1 MFTIYDGRDHF
12 YQWDIEQKLIVEDPT
27 INEVHFC
34 NRTDECSLVCDV
46 YDEEGKRLVNVPNIL
61 LQTDWNINVY
71 AYCENY
77 TKHSDV
83 FRVKKRSKPADY
95 MYTETEVKTWD
106 ELEQRVINLE
116 ENGVPSETIGSAIE
130 KYFEDNP
137 IPSVDLTDYATIE
150 YVDNSVNSVDLSDY
164 ATKEELSDKVSSTQ
178 LEEATAQFV
187 TEADVDE
194 KIEAIEIPEVDLSGY
209 AKTEDIPDVSGFLN
223 EEQVIALIEEHG
235 GGGGALPSSE
245 EAEF

>member
-1 MFTIYDGRDHF
+1 MFTIYGDRKEF
-12 YQWDIEQKLIVEDPT
+12 YQWDLEQKLIVEDRT

-46 YDEEGKRLVNVPNIL
+46 YDEDGIRLVNVPNIL

-77 TKHSDV
+77 TKHSEV

-95 MYTETEVKTWD
+95 MYTETEIKTWD
-106 ELEQRVINLE
+106 ALEQRVINLE
-116 ENGVPSETIGSAIE
+116 ENGVGG
-130 KYFEDNP
+130 
-137 IPSVDLTDYATIE
+137 SVDLTGYATTE
-150 YVDNSVNSVDLSDY
+150 YVDNAVNSVDLSNY
-164 ATKEELSDKVSSTQ
+164 ATKEDVSTALSDKVSSDE
-178 LEEATAQFV
+178 LDKATAQFV
-187 TEADVDE
+187 T
-194 KIEAIEIPEVDLSGY
+194 
-209 AKTEDIPDVSGFLN
+209 

-235 GGGGALPSSE
+235 GGTLPVSE